1 MSEDRFNELGLK
13 VGLEL
18 HQQLNTS
25 RKLYCH
31 CPTLLRDDE
40 PHGGFVRRLRPT
52 RSEMGEVDPA
62 ALFEFQKGKK
72 YYYEYY
78 NDTTCL
84 VEADEEPPHDL
95 CEEAIDIC
103 LTMANFLE
111 SSPVDEIHSMRKTV
125 IDGSNT
131 TGFQRTAIVTLG
143 GVLRL
148 GDKEIGIQAI
158 SLEEDAAR
166 KIAEDN
172 EKKIIT
178 YRLDRLG
185 IPLIEVATNPDI
197 HTPSEAEEV
206 ALAIG
211 LLLRST
217 GKAKRGIGTIRQD
230 VNVSING
237 GAITEI
243 KGLQQLDL
251 LSTVVEYEAVRQESL
266 LKIRNDLVE
275 RGINQESIKSRP
287 IDVTEIFTK
296 TESKVI
302 KKAIKSGGSVFAVK
316 LRGFAGLVGREIQPD
331 RRLGTEFSDHARF
344 WSGIGGIFHTDELP
358 KYGICESEVSNLRDA
373 VKAKEQDAVIIVADA
388 QDKCKKA
395 LLAVIDR
402 AKESINGVPRETRTP
417 LPDGTTK
424 FARPRPGAKR
434 MYPETDVRPTKIT
447 TERLQHIAKHMPET
461 LDEKEKRF
469 LKEYKLSKELA
480 TQIVRSIQLELF
492 EYLVK
497 NTNVS
502 PTLIAVTLENTVVS
516 LYRDGIPTENL
527 TDRHFQELFESISN
541 NEITP
546 EAIPTILTHFS
557 NDPKSNIQEALSV
570 TGLSKVSTSNL
581 EEIIKKIIAERI
593 DFVKERGEAAV
604 GGLMGVAMK
613 ELRGRADGK
622 MIKELLEAEIRR
634 VLE

>member
-1 MSEDRFNELGLK
+1 MK

-18 HQQLNTS
+18 HQQLDTS
-25 RKLYCH
+25 RKLYCY
-31 CPTLLRDDE
+31 CPTILRDDE
-40 PHGGFVRRLRPT
+40 PHGGFIRRLRPT

-95 CEEAIDIC
+95 CEESIDIC

-111 SSPVDEIHSMRKTV
+111 SSPIDEIHSMRKTV

-143 GVLRL
+143 GKLQVES
-148 GDKEIGIQAI
+148 KTIGIQAI

-166 KIAEDN
+166 KITEDN
-172 EKKIIT
+172 KENIIT

-185 IPLIEVATNPDI
+185 IPLIEIATDPDI
-197 HTPSEAEEV
+197 NTPSEAEDV

-217 GKAKRGIGTIRQD
+217 GKVKRGIGTIRQD
-230 VNVSING
+230 VNVSIER

-251 LSTVVEYEAVRQESL
+251 LSIVVEYEALRQENL
-266 LKIRNDLVE
+266 LKIRDELLD
-275 RGINQESIKSRP
+275 RGVSKESINDIP
-287 IDVTEIFTK
+287 TDVSDIFTE

-302 KKAIKSGGSVFAVK
+302 KKAIKSGESVFAVK
-316 LRGFAGLVGREIQPD
+316 LPGFAGLVGREIQQN
-331 RRLGTEFSDHARF
+331 RRLGTELSDYARF
-344 WSGIGGIFHTDELP
+344 WSGVGGIFHTDELP
-358 KYGICESEVSNLRDA
+358 KYGISESDVTNLRDA
-373 VKAKEQDAVIIVADA
+373 INAEEQDAIIIVAGTPE
-388 QDKCKKA
+388 KCKKA
-395 LLAVIDR
+395 LTAVVER
-402 AKESINGVPRETRTP
+402 AREAVQGIPRETRTP

-434 MYPETDVRPTKIT
+434 MYPETDVRPSKIT
-447 TERLQHIAKHMPET
+447 AERLQYIAKHMPET
-461 LDEKEKRF
+461 LDAKEKRF
-469 LKEYKLSKELA
+469 LKEYELSKELA
-480 TQIVRSIQLELF
+480 TQIVRSLRLDLF

-497 NTNVS
+497 NTDVP
-502 PTLIAVTLENTVVS
+502 PTLIAVTLENTVIS
-516 LYRDGIPTENL
+516 LHRDGIPTQNL
-527 TDRHFQELFESISN
+527 TDQHFHEIFKSVSS

-557 NDPKSNIQEALSV
+557 NNPESTLQEALSA

-581 EEIIKKIIAERI
+581 EETIKAIVAERI
-593 DFVKERGEAAV
+593 EFVKERGEDAI

-613 ELRGRADGK
+613 ELRGRANGK
-622 MIKELLEAEIRR
+622 TIRELLIVEIRR
-634 VLE
+634 ILEE

>member
-1 MSEDRFNELGLK
+1 M
-13 VGLEL
+13 GLEL
-18 HQQLNTS
+18 HQQLDTF

-40 PHGGFVRRLRPT
+40 PHGRFIRRLRPT

-111 SSPVDEIHSMRKTV
+111 STPIDEIHSMRKIV

-143 GVLRL
+143 GIIRV
-148 GDKEIGIQAI
+148 GGKKIGIQAI

-172 EKKIIT
+172 EKNIIT

-185 IPLIEVATNPDI
+185 IPLIEVATDPDI

-217 GKAKRGIGTIRQD
+217 GKVKRGIGTIRQD
-230 VNVSING
+230 VNVSIKG

-251 LSTVVEYEAVRQESL
+251 LATVVEYEALRQENL
-266 LKIRNDLVE
+266 LKIRDELVD
-275 RGINQESIKSRP
+275 RNITQESINGNLV
-287 IDVTEIFTK
+287 DVTGIFSKTK
-296 TESKVI
+296 SKVI
-302 KKAIKSGGSVFAVK
+302 KSVIKSGGFVFAIK
-316 LRGFAGLVGREIQPD
+316 LSGFAGLVGREIQPD
-331 RRLGTEFSDHARF
+331 RRLGTEFSDYARF
-344 WSGIGGIFHTDELP
+344 WSGVGGIFHTDELP
-358 KYGICESEVSNLRDA
+358 KYGITESDVSNLRDA
-373 VKAKEQDAVIIVADA
+373 VKAEEQDAVIIVADS
-388 QDKCKKA
+388 QEKCQKA
-395 LLAVIDR
+395 LTSVIER
-402 AKESINGVPRETRTP
+402 AKESIKGIPRETRTP
-417 LPDGTTK
+417 LPNGTTK

-434 MYPETDVRPTKIT
+434 MYPETDVRPSKIT
-447 TERLQHIAKHMPET
+447 PERLQYIAKHMPET

-469 LKEYKLSKELA
+469 LKEYRLSKELA
-480 TQIVRSIQLELF
+480 TQIVRSLHLDLF
-492 EYLVK
+492 EHLVK
-497 NTNVS
+497 NTKIS

-516 LYRDGIPTENL
+516 LHRDGMPTENL
-527 TDRHFQELFESISN
+527 TDRHFHELFESISN
-541 NEITP
+541 NEITQ
-546 EAIPTILTHFS
+546 EAIPTILAYFS
-557 NDPKSNIQEALSV
+557 NNPKSDIQEALST
-570 TGLSKVSTSNL
+570 TGLSIVSTSNL
-581 EEIIKKIIAERI
+581 EEIIKGIVAERI
-593 DFVKERGEAAV
+593 EFVKERGEDAI

-613 ELRGRADGK
+613 KLRGRADGK
-622 MIKELLEAEIRR
+622 LIKELLTAEIRR
-634 VLE
+634 VLG

>member
-1 MSEDRFNELGLK
+1 MK

-18 HQQLNTS
+18 HQQLDTS

-31 CPTLLRDDE
+31 CPTTLRDE
-40 PHGGFVRRLRPT
+40 PPDGGFIRRLRPT

-62 ALFEFQKGKK
+62 ALFEFQKGLK

-95 CEEAIDIC
+95 CEESIDIC
-103 LTMANFLE
+103 LTIANFLE
-111 SSPVDEIHSMRKTV
+111 SSPIDEIHSMRKTV

-143 GVLRL
+143 GKLQV
-148 GDKEIGIQAI
+148 GEKTIGIQAI

-172 EKKIIT
+172 ENNIIT

-185 IPLIEVATNPDI
+185 IPLIEIATDPDI
-197 HTPSEAEEV
+197 NTPSEAEDV

-217 GKAKRGIGTIRQD
+217 GKVKRGIGTIRQD
-230 VNVSING
+230 VNVSIKG
-237 GAITEI
+237 GSITEI

-251 LSTVVEYEAVRQESL
+251 LSTVVKNEALRQENL
-266 LKIRNDLVE
+266 LKIRDELVE
-275 RGINQESIKSRP
+275 RGINPESIKEEL
-287 IDVTEIFTK
+287 IDVSNIFTE

-302 KKAIKSGGSVFAVK
+302 KKSIKSGESVFAVK
-316 LRGFAGLVGREIQPD
+316 LSGFAGLVGREIQTD
-331 RRLGTEFSDHARF
+331 RRLGTELSDYARF

-358 KYGICESEVSNLRDA
+358 KYGITKSDVSNLKHA
-373 VKAKEQDAVIIVADA
+373 VKAKEQDAVIIVAA
-388 QDKCKKA
+388 SQEKCKKA
-395 LLAVIDR
+395 LTAVIER
-402 AKESINGVPRETRTP
+402 AREAVKGVPRETRIP
-417 LPDGTTK
+417 LSNGTTK

-434 MYPETDVRPTKIT
+434 MYPETDVRPSKIT
-447 TERLQHIAKHMPET
+447 SERLKRITKNMPET
-461 LDEKEKRF
+461 FEAKEKRF
-469 LKEYKLSKELA
+469 LKEYELSKELVS
-480 TQIVRSIQLELF
+480 QIVRSLQLDTF

-502 PTLIAVTLENTVVS
+502 PTLIAVTLENTVIS
-516 LYRDGIPTENL
+516 LHRDGVPTENL
-527 TDRHFQELFESISN
+527 TDRHFFELFESISK
-541 NEITP
+541 NEITS
-546 EAIPTILTHFS
+546 EAISSILIHFAS
-557 NDPKSNIQEALSV
+557 NPESNLQEALSA
-570 TGLSKVSTSNL
+570 TGLSRVSISNL
-581 EEIIKKIIAERI
+581 EEIIKTIVAERI
-593 DFVKERGEAAV
+593 EFVKERGDAAI

-622 MIKELLEAEIRR
+622 TIKKLLMAEIHR
-634 VLE
+634 VLEE